1 MKRFKGLHGV
11 ARAQDRYQHD
21 IVVNSKV
28 VRLADTGGSQLIL
41 KTQHNGD
48 CNAMA
53 KLPIL
58 EFPDERLRTKAV
70 PVETVDDEVRQL
82 VDDMLETMYDAR
94 GIGLAATQVDVHR
107 RVVVMDVSDDNS
119 QPLVLINPRYEPIG
133 DAKEPLS
140 EGCLSIPEYY
150 AEVPRYLK
158 VKLNALDRH
167 GEPYELEADGLLAHC
182 IQHEYD
188 HLEGVLF
195 VDYLSPLKRDRVMK
209 KMQKRH
215 KLMNDA

>member
-1 MKRFKGLHGV
+1 
-11 ARAQDRYQHD
+11 
-21 IVVNSKV
+21 
-28 VRLADTGGSQLIL
+28 
-41 KTQHNGD
+41 
-48 CNAMA
+48 MA

-58 EFPDERLRTKAV
+58 EFPDERLRTIAT
-70 PVETVDDEVRQL
+70 PVETVDDEVRRL

-107 RVVVMDVSDDNS
+107 RVIVMDVSDDQS
-119 QPLVLINPRYEPIG
+119 QPLVLINPEFTPIG
-133 DAKEPLS
+133 DEREPMQ

-150 AEVPRYLK
+150 AEVQRALK
-158 VKLNALDRH
+158 VHLKALGRD
-167 GEPYELEADGLLAHC
+167 GQPYEMEADGLLAHC

-195 VDYLSPLKRDRVMK
+195 VDYLSALKRDRVMK

-215 KLMNDA
+215 RLMQPA

>member
-1 MKRFKGLHGV
+1 
-11 ARAQDRYQHD
+11 
-21 IVVNSKV
+21 
-28 VRLADTGGSQLIL
+28 
-41 KTQHNGD
+41 
-48 CNAMA
+48 MA

-58 EFPDERLRTKAV
+58 EFPDERLRNIAT
-70 PVETVDDEVRQL
+70 PVETVDDEVRRL

-107 RVVVMDVSDDNS
+107 RVIVMDVSDDQS
-119 QPLVLINPRYEPIG
+119 QPLVLINPEFTPIG
-133 DAKEPLS
+133 DEREPMQ

-150 AEVPRYLK
+150 ADVPRALK
-158 VKLNALDRH
+158 VHLKALGRD
-167 GEPYELEADGLLAHC
+167 GQPYEMQAEGLLAHC

-195 VDYLSPLKRDRVMK
+195 VDYLSALKRDRVMK

-215 KLMNDA
+215 RLMQPA

>member
-1 MKRFKGLHGV
+1 
-11 ARAQDRYQHD
+11 
-21 IVVNSKV
+21 
-28 VRLADTGGSQLIL
+28 
-41 KTQHNGD
+41 
-48 CNAMA
+48 MA

-58 EFPDERLRTKAV
+58 EFPDERLRTVAA
-70 PVETVDDEVRQL
+70 PVETVDDEVRRL
-82 VDDMLETMYDAR
+82 VDDMLETMYDAS

-107 RVVVMDVSDDNS
+107 RVIVMDVSDDRS
-119 QPLVLINPRYEPIG
+119 SPLVLINPSYTPIG
-133 DAKEPLS
+133 DERDPMQ

-150 AEVPRYLK
+150 AEVPRALK
-158 VKLNALDRH
+158 VHLKALDRD
-167 GEPYELEADGLLAHC
+167 GQPYELEAEGLLAHC

-215 KLMNDA
+215 KQMQPA

>member
-1 MKRFKGLHGV
+1 
-11 ARAQDRYQHD
+11 
-21 IVVNSKV
+21 
-28 VRLADTGGSQLIL
+28 
-41 KTQHNGD
+41 
-48 CNAMA
+48 MA

-58 EFPDERLRTKAV
+58 EYPDERLRTRAA
-70 PVETVDDEVRQL
+70 PVAEVDDEIRRL

-107 RVVVMDVSDDNS
+107 RVIVMDVSDDRTS
-119 QPLVLINPRYEPIG
+119 PLVLINPEVTPLGEAREPMQ
-133 DAKEPLS
+133 

-150 AEVPRYLK
+150 AEVPRALRVHLK
-158 VKLNALDRH
+158 ALDRD
-167 GEPYELEADGLLAHC
+167 GKPYELEADGLLAHC
-182 IQHEYD
+182 IQHELD

-215 KLMNDA
+215 KLMQGA

>member
-1 MKRFKGLHGV
+1 
-11 ARAQDRYQHD
+11 
-21 IVVNSKV
+21 
-28 VRLADTGGSQLIL
+28 
-41 KTQHNGD
+41 
-48 CNAMA
+48 MA

-94 GIGLAATQVDVHR
+94 GIGLAATQIDVHR
-107 RVVVMDVSDDNS
+107 RVVVMDVSEDNS
-119 QPLVLINPRYEPIG
+119 QPLVLINPRYTPIG
-133 DAKEPLS
+133 EEQEPLS

-158 VKLNALDRH
+158 VKLDALDRN
-167 GEPYELEADGLLAHC
+167 GEAYELEADGLLAHC

-195 VDYLSPLKRDRVMK
+195 VDYLSALKRDRVMK

-215 KLMNDA
+215 KLMQDG

>member
-1 MKRFKGLHGV
+1 
-11 ARAQDRYQHD
+11 
-21 IVVNSKV
+21 
-28 VRLADTGGSQLIL
+28 
-41 KTQHNGD
+41 
-48 CNAMA
+48 MA

-58 EFPDERLRTKAV
+58 EFPDERLRTIAT
-70 PVETVDDEVRQL
+70 PVEAVDDEVRQL

-107 RVVVMDVSDDNS
+107 RVIVMDVSDDQS
-119 QPLVLINPRYEPIG
+119 RPLVLINPEFTPLGEEREPMQ
-133 DAKEPLS
+133 

-150 AEVPRYLK
+150 AEVPRALK
-158 VKLNALDRH
+158 VRLEALDRD
-167 GEPYELEADGLLAHC
+167 GQPYEMEAEGLLAHC

-195 VDYLSPLKRDRVMK
+195 VDYLSVLKRDRVMK

-215 KLMNDA
+215 RQMQPA

>member
-1 MKRFKGLHGV
+1 
-11 ARAQDRYQHD
+11 
-21 IVVNSKV
+21 
-28 VRLADTGGSQLIL
+28 
-41 KTQHNGD
+41 
-48 CNAMA
+48 MA

-58 EFPDERLRTKAV
+58 EYPDERLRNRAA
-70 PVETVDDEVRQL
+70 PVETVDDEVRRL

-107 RVVVMDVSDDNS
+107 RVIVMDVSDDRS
-119 QPLVLINPRYEPIG
+119 SPLVLINPEVSPIG
-133 DAKEPLS
+133 EEREPMQ

-150 AEVPRYLK
+150 AEVPRALRVHLK
-158 VKLNALDRH
+158 ALDRD
-167 GEPYELEADGLLAHC
+167 GQPYELEADGLLAHC
-182 IQHEYD
+182 IQHEHD

-215 KLMNDA
+215 KLMHDA

>member
-1 MKRFKGLHGV
+1 
-11 ARAQDRYQHD
+11 
-21 IVVNSKV
+21 
-28 VRLADTGGSQLIL
+28 
-41 KTQHNGD
+41 
-48 CNAMA
+48 MA

-58 EFPDERLRTKAV
+58 EFPDERLRTVAA
-70 PVETVDDEVRQL
+70 PVETVDDEVRRL
-82 VDDMLETMYDAR
+82 VDDMLETMYDAS

-107 RVVVMDVSDDNS
+107 RVIVMDVSDDRS
-119 QPLVLINPRYEPIG
+119 SPLVLINPSYTPIG
-133 DAKEPLS
+133 EERDPMQ

-150 AEVPRYLK
+150 AEVPRALK
-158 VKLNALDRH
+158 VHLKALDRD
-167 GEPYELEADGLLAHC
+167 GQPYELEAEGLLAHC

-215 KLMNDA
+215 KQMQPA

>member
-1 MKRFKGLHGV
+1 
-11 ARAQDRYQHD
+11 
-21 IVVNSKV
+21 
-28 VRLADTGGSQLIL
+28 
-41 KTQHNGD
+41 
-48 CNAMA
+48 MA

-58 EFPDERLRTKAV
+58 EFPDERLRTKAA

-82 VDDMLETMYDAR
+82 VDDMLETMYAAP

-107 RVVVMDVSDDNS
+107 RVIVIDVSEDQS
-119 QPLVLINPRYEPIG
+119 APLVLIDPEYTPIG
-133 DAKEPLS
+133 DEREPMQ

-150 AEVPRYLK
+150 AEVPRALK
-158 VKLNALDRH
+158 VHLKALGRD
-167 GEPYELEADGLLAHC
+167 GQPYELEAEGLLAHC
-182 IQHEYD
+182 IQHEHD

-215 KLMNDA
+215 RLTQPA

>member
-1 MKRFKGLHGV
+1 
-11 ARAQDRYQHD
+11 
-21 IVVNSKV
+21 
-28 VRLADTGGSQLIL
+28 
-41 KTQHNGD
+41 
-48 CNAMA
+48 MA

-58 EFPDERLRTKAV
+58 EYPDERLRTRAA
-70 PVETVDDEVRQL
+70 PVAKVDDEIRRL

-107 RVVVMDVSDDNS
+107 RVIVMDVSDDRTT
-119 QPLVLINPRYEPIG
+119 PLVLINPEVTPLGEAREPMQ
-133 DAKEPLS
+133 

-150 AEVPRYLK
+150 AEVPRALRVHLK
-158 VKLNALDRH
+158 ALDRD
-167 GEPYELEADGLLAHC
+167 GKPYELEADGLLAHC
-182 IQHEYD
+182 IQHEHD

-215 KLMNDA
+215 KLMQGA